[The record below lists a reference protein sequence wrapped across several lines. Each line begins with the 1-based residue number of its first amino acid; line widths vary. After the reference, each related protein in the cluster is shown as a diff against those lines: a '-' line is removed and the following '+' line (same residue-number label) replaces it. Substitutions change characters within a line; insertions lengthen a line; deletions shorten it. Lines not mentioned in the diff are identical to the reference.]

1 LSTGR
6 NVCLLNRKVCEL
18 VYDVVARVVLALPGR
33 GSINKYRWAIA
44 IALFSHFTGVID
56 SSERYNKMPGQK
68 ILVVD
73 DSWTELTMI
82 VTPLRN
88 NGFDVVTAVDG
99 DEAVEKVFRERPQCI
114 VLDVVLPKQNGFQLC
129 RKLKSFEGSKHI
141 PIILLTS
148 KNTAL
153 DRSWGLRQ
161 GADLYI
167 TKPFNSD
174 ELVASVRSL
183 V

>member
-1 LSTGR
+1 MRKCSSPYFLFHYVTGS
-6 NVCLLNRKVCEL
+6 
-18 VYDVVARVVLALPGR
+18 P
-33 GSINKYRWAIA
+33 
-44 IALFSHFTGVID
+44 
-56 SSERYNKMPGQK
+56 ERYNEMPGQK

-88 NGFDVVTAVDG
+88 SGFDVVTAVDG
-99 DEAVEKVFRERPQCI
+99 DEAVEKVLKERPHCI

-129 RKLKSFEGSKHI
+129 RKLKNSEASRHI

-148 KNTAL
+148 KNTPL

-167 TKPFNSD
+167 TKPFDSD

-183 V
+183 L

>member
-1 LSTGR
+1 MH
-6 NVCLLNRKVCEL
+6 
-18 VYDVVARVVLALPGR
+18 
-33 GSINKYRWAIA
+33 RWVRIA
-44 IALFSHFTGVID
+44 HFSHNTSVTD
-56 SSERYNKMPGQK
+56 SSERYNRMPGQK

-88 NGFDVVTAVDG
+88 SGFEVITAVDG
-99 DEAVEKVFRERPQCI
+99 DEAMEKVFRERPQCI

-129 RKLKSFEGSKHI
+129 RKLKNIEASKHI

-148 KNTAL
+148 KSTPL
-153 DRSWGLRQ
+153 DRSWGMRQ
-161 GADLYI
+161 GADLYM
-167 TKPFNSD
+167 TKPFNTD
-174 ELVASVRSL
+174 ELVASVRRL